1 MKKIEREI
9 LLKKWRNSQMANET
23 KSIKVNAEQKTKVV
37 EVMSHFAWKA
47 VGTSNPSGNE
57 YTLSFQRD
65 TKMPNYK
72 RIVSLEKQ
80 YNKINRHFPLTA
92 IILLAISLLMLIPL
106 FVVNEITAKSILA
119 ALTSVIFSIGLF
131 LLFSFLF
138 MLTKKK
144 SMLND
149 LLHQADELRGATF
162 DIPLPCN
169 IKEPTK
175 DTHEIKNSNIQLG
188 KKVNK

>member
-9 LLKKWRNSQMANET
+9 SLKKWRNSQMGNET

-80 YNKINRHFPLTA
+80 YNKINRPFPFAA
-92 IILLAISLLMLIPL
+92 IILLAISLLLLIPA
-106 FVVNEITAKSILA
+106 FVVNEAIVKSIFA
-119 ALTSVIFSIGLF
+119 VLTAVFFAIGLF
-131 LLFSFLF
+131 LLFAFIF

-144 SMLND
+144 SMLSD
-149 LLHQADELRGATF
+149 LLHQADELQGATF

-175 DTHEIKNSNIQLG
+175 DTYEIKNSNIQLG
-188 KKVNK
+188 KKVKK